1 MKRIFRSTK
10 SPIDP
15 LPPPQQPSNVSNP
28 PSGRSTPHHQGAR
41 SITALFGGG
50 DNNENSSSHDYKWG
64 FSLHHHSEVT
74 PFPAEVRA
82 DVVPPPVST
91 KRKDK
96 SITAPSLLEIKQM
109 QEKEAQTEESRRRV
123 PSQSAPP
130 PPLQSP
136 QRLSKGYQSSPL
148 PDGWQGVPAQDE
160 DCSYE
165 TYAQPLL
172 VPNASFSQSPTNSN
186 SSLTSGATHH
196 TVFLPPG
203 ARAPTPPST
212 RPPYPLHMRYSQSSL
227 HNSSTSVNKDEAAIK
242 SGRERG
248 YSSPASAVA
257 VTPRNDQ
264 NYSSKLTKATRSPLS
279 NAYGP
284 PVDLPDLPTFPLP
297 KPYTQGIST
306 LAPSHYSHR
315 GPSPVENLPNALSP
329 TENIVVGLN
338 NEAPTIPNPREEH
351 QHPPEL
357 KEKKRFWGMGIRSD
371 KKTKAK
377 AHAEREHAAGHG
389 QMQVIP
395 QGDWRPSVDESR
407 GSLEAWRDSES
418 RSTSAHGHPVQF
430 EEEPRSRLPGLDFG
444 RKDHT
449 ATQVNDVT
457 SAIQMLA
464 ASSDP
469 SPVAIYEV
477 CDRINHSDSSDS
489 ISKEAARALRKEFK
503 HGNELERRNAAKLW
517 LLLMRNVTVKGFRP
531 YGSNKKF
538 FQSLEPI
545 LFAPSS
551 KPIVSPS
558 THRLLTD
565 VIADLTFSYGMEK
578 GCEMLVDVWKKVKL
592 PQESDYGHPLSADHP
607 IFNTNEAPSQPRPPT
622 NQTANLQIQ
631 SPPSVSTSRH
641 GSSPSHAHQALP
653 PPSAPARHIQQQPAS
668 YGGPGYANLPS
679 HGEDI
684 RRLMEECT
692 AAQESARL
700 LGDALVYT
708 RPEELDYKPV
718 IREFYGKVFHAH
730 ESLTNQMDWAQAEAS
745 RSRERHVNLT
755 LDGSVPNSMNANSET
770 TPEERALAALFEAHA
785 MLADVMKQHDE
796 LERMAQNEKEL
807 WEVRERSKKETKM
820 DRSQQQLAAT
830 PINQSSSSR
839 SPSPTPRIALPPTTI
854 PQSNNP
860 FRGSAQDA
868 FRPRT
873 PSPDRHTFPLISRVS
888 ASPGRTSSPLGPGPG
903 SNNSHSHVGASNTGN
918 NGANSKLRMG
928 GPRPLPNPLKTM
940 DGGANGSQGSL
951 STQADTVPSRSG
963 TGDSNGSQSASI
975 NVGSI
980 QSAVVNGDE
989 VDGDELPRVPIKP
1002 SRKALGKRRA
1012 VIDEDN
1018 DFDPNDLFNPQP
1030 IDPRSRGCHAND
1042 DTSSDESLTTDAVF
1056 NAKPVVYA
1064 YDAYEERQ
1072 KELKRLKEE
1081 EKRGIVGGSAG

>member
-15 LPPPQQPSNVSNP
+15 LPPPQQPSNISNP
-28 PSGRSTPHHQGAR
+28 SSGRSTPHHQGAR

-50 DNNENSSSHDYKWG
+50 DSNDNSPGHEHKWG

-74 PFPAEVRA
+74 PFPAEVGA
-82 DVVPPPVST
+82 DAVPPPGSA

-109 QEKEAQTEESRRRV
+109 QEKGTQAEDARRRA
-123 PSQSAPP
+123 PSQPIP
-130 PPLQSP
+130 PPLQ
-136 QRLSKGYQSSPL
+136 QTQKLSKGYQSSPS
-148 PDGWQGVPAQDE
+148 PDEWQSVPSQIQNHNGGYD
-160 DCSYE
+160 
-165 TYAQPLL
+165 TYAQPLP

-186 SSLTSGATHH
+186 SSTTSGSAHNTI
-196 TVFLPPG
+196 FLPPG
-203 ARAPTPPST
+203 ARPPTPPSA
-212 RPPYPLHMRYSQSSL
+212 RPPYPLHMRFSQSNL
-227 HNSSTSVNKDEAAIK
+227 HNSTTPGNEEEAAVK

-257 VTPRNDQ
+257 VAPQSDQ
-264 NYSSKLTKATRSPLS
+264 NYSKLTKATRSPLS
-279 NAYGP
+279 HAYAT
-284 PVDLPDLPTFPLP
+284 VDLPDPPTFPSP
-297 KPYTQGIST
+297 KPYTPGIST
-306 LAPSHYSHR
+306 PTPNNYSRR
-315 GPSPVENLPNALSP
+315 GSSPLEGLPNPFSP
-329 TENIVVGLN
+329 IENIPIGPN
-338 NEAPTIPNPREEH
+338 NEVHTIPNPRDE
-351 QHPPEL
+351 HPPEL

-371 KKTKAK
+371 KKSKAK
-377 AHAEREHAAGHG
+377 AQAEREHAAGHG

-395 QGDWRPSVDESR
+395 QGDWRPSVDGSR
-407 GSLEAWRDSES
+407 GSIDVWRDSES
-418 RSTSAHGHPVQF
+418 RSTSVHGHPVQF
-430 EEEPRSRLPGLDFG
+430 EEEPKGRLLGLDFG

-457 SAIQMLA
+457 SAIRGFLLCNEKNVVLINRTEMLA

-469 SPVAIYEV
+469 SSVAIYEV
-477 CDRINHSDSSDS
+477 CDRINHSDSSES
-489 ISKEAARALRKEFK
+489 VSKEAARALRKEFK

-551 KPIVSPS
+551 KSIVSPS

-592 PQESDYGHPLSADHP
+592 PQESDYV
-607 IFNTNEAPSQPRPPT
+607 
-622 NQTANLQIQ
+622 ANLQIQ
-631 SPPSVSTSRH
+631 SPPSISTSWH
-641 GSSPSHAHQALP
+641 GSSPSHVHQALSP
-653 PPSAPARHIQQQPAS
+653 PPAPVRHIQQQPA
-668 YGGPGYANLPS
+668 YGGPGYVNLPS

-692 AAQESARL
+692 AAKESARL

-708 RPEELDYKPV
+708 RPEELDHKPV
-718 IREFYGKVFHAH
+718 IREFYTKVFHAH

-745 RSRERHVNLT
+745 RSRERHANLT
-755 LDGSVPNSMNANSET
+755 LDGSVPNNTNVSSET

-785 MLADVMKQHDE
+785 MLVEVMKQHDQ
-796 LERMAQNEKEL
+796 LERMAHDEKEL
-807 WEVRERSKKETKM
+807 RVVRERSKKETKM
-820 DRSQQQLAAT
+820 DRSHLAAT
-830 PINQSSSSR
+830 SINQTSADR
-839 SPSPTPRIALPPTTI
+839 PPSPTPHVGLPPATV

-860 FRGSAQDA
+860 FRRQAQDV
-868 FRPRT
+868 FRSRT
-873 PSPDRHTFPLISRVS
+873 PSPDRHAFPHITRLS
-888 ASPGRTSSPLGPGPG
+888 ASPGRASSPLGPGPG
-903 SNNSHSHVGASNTGN
+903 SNNSHSHVGAGNTGN
-918 NGANSKLRMG
+918 NSANNKLRMG
-928 GPRPLPNPLKTM
+928 GPRPLPNPFKTTA
-940 DGGANGSQGSL
+940 GGANDSQGSL
-951 STQADTVPSRSG
+951 STQADTAPPSRSG
-963 TGDSNGSQSASI
+963 TGDSNRSQTVSINGSAMQSA
-975 NVGSI
+975 
-980 QSAVVNGDE
+980 AVNGEE

-1012 VIDEDN
+1012 VIDED
-1018 DFDPNDLFNPQP
+1018 
-1030 IDPRSRGCHAND
+1030 
-1042 DTSSDESLTTDAVF
+1042 TAVF
-1056 NAKPVVYA
+1056 NAKPVAYA

-1081 EKRGIVGGSAG
+1081 EERGVVGGSAG

>member
-15 LPPPQQPSNVSNP
+15 LPPPQQPSNISNP
-28 PSGRSTPHHQGAR
+28 SSGRSTPHHQGAR

-50 DNNENSSSHDYKWG
+50 DSNDNSPGHEHKWG

-74 PFPAEVRA
+74 PFPAEVGA
-82 DVVPPPVST
+82 DAVPPPGSA
-91 KRKDK
+91 KKKDK

-109 QEKEAQTEESRRRV
+109 QEKATQAEEARRRA
-123 PSQSAPP
+123 PSQPI
-130 PPLQSP
+130 PPLQQT
-136 QRLSKGYQSSPL
+136 QRLSKGCQSSPS
-148 PDGWQGVPAQDE
+148 PDEWQSVPSQTQNHNGGYD
-160 DCSYE
+160 
-165 TYAQPLL
+165 TYAQPLP

-186 SSLTSGATHH
+186 SSTTSGSAHSTI
-196 TVFLPPG
+196 FLPPG
-203 ARAPTPPST
+203 ARPPTPPSA
-212 RPPYPLHMRYSQSSL
+212 RPPYPLHMRYSQSNL
-227 HNSSTSVNKDEAAIK
+227 HNSTTPSNEEEAAVK

-257 VTPRNDQ
+257 VAPQSDQ

-279 NAYGP
+279 HAYAT
-284 PVDLPDLPTFPLP
+284 VDLPDPPTFPSP
-297 KPYTQGIST
+297 KPYTPGIST
-306 LAPSHYSHR
+306 PTPKNYSGR
-315 GPSPVENLPNALSP
+315 GSSPVESLPNPFSP
-329 TENIVVGLN
+329 IENIPIGPN
-338 NEAPTIPNPREEH
+338 NEVHTIPNQREEN
-351 QHPPEL
+351 PPEL

-371 KKTKAK
+371 KKSKAK
-377 AHAEREHAAGHG
+377 AQAEREHAAGHG

-395 QGDWRPSVDESR
+395 QGDWRPSVDGPR
-407 GSLEAWRDSES
+407 GSIDAWRDSES
-418 RSTSAHGHPVQF
+418 RSTSVHGHPVQF
-430 EEEPRSRLPGLDFG
+430 EEEPRGRLLGLDFG

-469 SPVAIYEV
+469 SSVAIYEV
-477 CDRINHSDSSDS
+477 CDRINHSDSSES

-517 LLLMRNVTVKGFRP
+517 LLLMRNVTVKGFRHIA

-607 IFNTNEAPSQPRPPT
+607 IFNTNELPSQPQPPT
-622 NQTANLQIQ
+622 NQIANLQIQ
-631 SPPSVSTSRH
+631 SPPSISTSWH
-641 GSSPSHAHQALP
+641 GSSPSHVHQALSP
-653 PPSAPARHIQQQPAS
+653 PPAPVRHIQQQPA

-692 AAQESARL
+692 AAKESARL

-708 RPEELDYKPV
+708 RPEELDHKPV
-718 IREFYGKVFHAH
+718 IREFYTKVFHAH

-745 RSRERHVNLT
+745 RSRERHANLT
-755 LDGSVPNSMNANSET
+755 LDGSVPNNTNVSSET

-785 MLADVMKQHDE
+785 MLAEVMKQHDQ
-796 LERMAQNEKEL
+796 LERMAHDEKEL
-807 WEVRERSKKETKM
+807 RVVRERSKKETKM
-820 DRSQQQLAAT
+820 DRSHLAAT
-830 PINQSSSSR
+830 SINQTSASR
-839 SPSPTPRIALPPTTI
+839 SPSPTPHVGLPPATV

-860 FRGSAQDA
+860 FRRQAQDA
-868 FRPRT
+868 FRSRT
-873 PSPDRHTFPLISRVS
+873 PSPDRHAFPHITRLS
-888 ASPGRTSSPLGPGPG
+888 ASPGRASSPLGPGPG
-903 SNNSHSHVGASNTGN
+903 SNNSHSHVGAGNTGN
-918 NGANSKLRMG
+918 SSANNKLRMG
-928 GPRPLPNPLKTM
+928 GPRPLPNPFKTIA
-940 DGGANGSQGSL
+940 GGTNESQGSL
-951 STQADTVPSRSG
+951 STQADTAPSRSG
-963 TGDSNGSQSASI
+963 TGDSNKSQTVSI
-975 NVGSI
+975 NGSAM
-980 QSAVVNGDE
+980 QSAVVNGEE

-1030 IDPRSRGCHAND
+1030 TDPRSKESHSND
-1042 DTSSDESLTTDAVF
+1042 DTSSDESMTTAAVF
-1056 NAKPVVYA
+1056 NAKPVAYA

-1081 EKRGIVGGSAG
+1081 EERGVVGGSVG

>member
-1 MKRIFRSTK
+1 
-10 SPIDP
+10 
-15 LPPPQQPSNVSNP
+15 
-28 PSGRSTPHHQGAR
+28 
-41 SITALFGGG
+41 
-50 DNNENSSSHDYKWG
+50 
-64 FSLHHHSEVT
+64 
-74 PFPAEVRA
+74 
-82 DVVPPPVST
+82 
-91 KRKDK
+91 
-96 SITAPSLLEIKQM
+96 M
-109 QEKEAQTEESRRRV
+109 QEEAQAEETRRRV
-123 PSQSAPP
+123 PSQSALH
-130 PPLQSP
+130 PPLQP
-136 QRLSKGYQSSPL
+136 TQRLSKGYQSSPL
-148 PDGWQGVPAQDE
+148 PDGWQGVPAQNQN
-160 DCSYE
+160 SGYE
-165 TYAQPLL
+165 TYAPPLL
-172 VPNASFSQSPTNSN
+172 VLNASFSQSPTNSN
-186 SSLTSGATHH
+186 SSLTSGSTHP

-203 ARAPTPPST
+203 ARPPTPPST
-212 RPPYPLHMRYSQSSL
+212 RPPYPLHMRYSQSNI
-227 HNSSTSVNKDEAAIK
+227 HNSATSVNKDEATIK

-264 NYSSKLTKATRSPLS
+264 NYSSKPTKATRSPLS
-279 NAYGP
+279 NAYAS

-297 KPYTQGIST
+297 KPYTPGIST
-306 LAPSHYSHR
+306 PAPNHYSHL
-315 GPSPVENLPNALSP
+315 GPSAVENQPNAFSP
-329 TENIVVGLN
+329 IENIAVGLN
-338 NEAPTIPNPREEH
+338 NEAPTIPNRREEH
-351 QHPPEL
+351 QHQPEL

-377 AHAEREHAAGHG
+377 AQAEREHAAGLG
-389 QMQVIP
+389 QMQVTP
-395 QGDWRPSVDESR
+395 QGDWRPSIDESR
-407 GSLEAWRDSES
+407 GSIEAWHDSES
-418 RSTSAHGHPVQF
+418 RSTSAHGHLAQF

-469 SPVAIYEV
+469 SPAAIYEV

-551 KPIVSPS
+551 RPIVSPS

-578 GCEMLVDVWKKVKL
+578 GCEMLVDVWKKIKL

-607 IFNTNEAPSQPRPPT
+607 IFNTNEAPPQPRHPA
-622 NQTANLQIQ
+622 NQMANLQIQ
-631 SPPSVSTSRH
+631 SPPSVSTSRQ
-641 GSSPSHAHQALP
+641 GSSPSHVHQALP
-653 PPSAPARHIQQQPAS
+653 PPSAPARHIQQQPAA

-692 AAQESARL
+692 AARESARL
-700 LGDALVYT
+700 LGDALIYT
-708 RPEELDYKPV
+708 RPEELDHKPV

-745 RSRERHVNLT
+745 HSRERHANLT
-755 LDGSVPNSMNANSET
+755 LDGSVPNSTNANSET

-785 MLADVMKQHDE
+785 MLAEVMKHHDE
-796 LERMAQNEKEL
+796 LERMAQADKEL

-820 DRSQQQLAAT
+820 DRSQQQLATT

-839 SPSPTPRIALPPTTI
+839 SPSPTPRVALPPTTI

-860 FRGSAQDA
+860 FRGSAQDV
-868 FRPRT
+868 FRSRT
-873 PSPDRHTFPLISRVS
+873 PSPDQHTFQHIPRVS
-888 ASPGRTSSPLGPGPG
+888 ASPGHMSSPLGPGTG

-928 GPRPLPNPLKTM
+928 GPRPLPNPFKTM
-940 DGGANGSQGSL
+940 AGGANGSQGSL

-975 NVGSI
+975 NVGTI

-1030 IDPRSRGCHAND
+1030 VDSRPRGCHAND

-1072 KELKRLKEE
+1072 KEVKRLKEE
-1081 EKRGIVGGSAG
+1081 EKKGIVGGSAG